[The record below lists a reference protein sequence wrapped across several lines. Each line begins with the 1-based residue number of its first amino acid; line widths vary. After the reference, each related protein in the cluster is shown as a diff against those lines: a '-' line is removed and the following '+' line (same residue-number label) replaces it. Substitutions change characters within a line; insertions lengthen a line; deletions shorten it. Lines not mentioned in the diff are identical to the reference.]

1 MINQISPVQTK
12 TEPLPTINKGLIQ
25 ARHIQAQL
33 KERITDGARPVEGLI
48 WSPFTAGPYLVPV
61 TRWIE

>member
-1 MINQISPVQTK
+1 MIHQISPVQTK
-12 TEPLPTINKGLIQ
+12 TEPLPKINKGLIQ

-33 KERITDGARPVEGLI
+33 KERIASGTLPDKGQI

-61 TRWIE
+61 SRWIE